1 MASKTENDL
10 AGVASILGDMFGM
23 SGVSEAMKKAGFKTP
38 DSEAPTPA
46 KKDEP
51 STLDKCA
58 ACGVYVLGKEHACTA
73 TLADTLPAE
82 PPSHSEIPRE
92 RDSGPRFYCAFTQAG
107 KFVGAFVSPY
117 QACEA
122 AGADGFTKHL
132 PAGKIPKE

>member
-10 AGVASILGDMFGM
+10 AGVASLLGDMFG
-23 SGVSEAMKKAGFKTP
+23 VSEIGNAMRKAGFKP
-38 DSEAPTPA
+38 PAPETA
-46 KKDEP
+46 KKEEP
-51 STLDKCA
+51 STLDKCEK
-58 ACGVYVLGKEHACTA
+58 CGVYVLGKEHACSVD
-73 TLADTLPAE
+73 LAETLPAE

-92 RDSGPRFYCAFTQAG
+92 RSEGPTFYCAFTEAG

-122 AGADGFTKHL
+122 AGSNGFTKRL